1 MGGLLKSPENT
12 LSVTV
17 VVAFFLITIAA
28 MFAYFYASRAI
39 QTAESIDKSQE
50 LLGYLQSS
58 LSSMNDMQLQADT
71 YVQRGFV
78 GATSRYNSDR
88 AKLDQC
94 IQHVKRTGDEDGWRR
109 WHLTY
114 LELVAQKFQKT
125 LDFAIKQREIGNIA
139 GARDNLSK
147 AQKLLEVVRGRLI
160 IIDVEERELLKQ
172 RLFEY
177 TKNTE
182 HTSTTFLCLGAFIL
196 LFVVP
201 FTFLLHRYINTT
213 KQALLVEQN
222 VSREIVKHAPI
233 GIIKL
238 DSEFRI
244 KDANG
249 VFEKFL
255 ADVDF
260 HIDTS
265 LWELIPEMP
274 KEELLQTVE
283 SGRPAILKGLSITR
297 FGSKSDRNIF
307 WDIAAWPIVEEA
319 KVRSVIIMIE
329 DITEKTILSHHKEV
343 IQQTIAHDLKSPLIA
358 SNYIIQ
364 AVQKKLGPNI
374 NGTNELLLRLKDS
387 NENALS
393 MVKNMLEIAKY
404 RQGKE
409 ILTSQPVSVIDVI
422 KELEKDLSHRC
433 QLANVK
439 IEVSASSED
448 IRIDTDR
455 SALCHLISNLLENS
469 IKFSR
474 SGGNV
479 FVGLH
484 RTEDK
489 VTIDVQNFGPG
500 ISQSDKERLFTPYWQ
515 GELGQKSSGGT
526 GIGLYLCKQIT
537 EALGGNIS
545 CRSEEDKGT
554 IFSVQFPCSDT
565 NTSDERKADE
575 SISDSHLSS
584 NLSGA

>member
-58 LSSMNDMQLQADT
+58 LSAMNDMQLQADT

-125 LDFAIKQREIGNIA
+125 LDFAIKQRERGNIA

-172 RLFEY
+172 RLSEY

-238 DSEFRI
+238 DNEFRI

-260 HIDTS
+260 HVDTS
-265 LWELIPEMP
+265 IWDLIPEMP

-283 SGRPAILKGLSITR
+283 SGRPAILKGISITR
-297 FGSKSDRNIF
+297 LGNKSDRNIF

-364 AVQKKLGPNI
+364 AVQKKLGSNI

-393 MVKNMLEIAKY
+393 MVKNMLEVAKY

-439 IEVSASSED
+439 IEVSAGSED

-479 FVGLH
+479 VVRLH
-484 RTEDK
+484 RTEEK

-500 ISQSDKERLFTPYWQ
+500 ISQADKERLFTPYWQ

-545 CRSEEDKGT
+545 CLSEEDKGT
-554 IFSVQFPCSDT
+554 IFSVQFPPSGT
-565 NTSDERKADE
+565 NPSADRIADE
-575 SISDSHLSS
+575 SISDSHLST

>member
-1 MGGLLKSPENT
+1 MGGLLKSPEKT

-58 LSSMNDMQLQADT
+58 VTAMNDMQLQADT
-71 YVQRGFV
+71 YVHRGFV

-88 AKLDQC
+88 ATLEQC

-125 LDFAIKQREIGNIA
+125 LDFALKQRESGNLA
-139 GARDNLSK
+139 GAKDNLSK
-147 AQKLLEVVRGRLI
+147 AQKLLEVMRGRLI

-172 RLFEY
+172 RLSEY

-182 HTSTTFLCLGAFIL
+182 LTSSTFLCLGAFIL

-233 GIIKL
+233 GIVKL
-238 DSEFRI
+238 DNEFRI
-244 KDANG
+244 KDANA

-260 HIDTS
+260 LVDTS
-265 LWELIPEMP
+265 IWDLIPEMP
-274 KEELLQTVE
+274 REELLQTVE
-283 SGRPAILKGLSITR
+283 SGRPAILKSLSITR
-297 FGSKSDRNIF
+297 FGNQSDRNIF
-307 WDIAAWPIVEEA
+307 WDIAAWPIVEES

-364 AVQKKLGPNI
+364 AVQKKLGTNI
-374 NGTNELLLRLKDS
+374 NGTSELLLRLKDS

-393 MVKNMLEIAKY
+393 MVKNMLEVAKY

-409 ILTSQPVSVIDVI
+409 VLTSQPVSVIDVI
-422 KELEKDLSHRC
+422 RELEKNLSHRC

-439 IEVSASSED
+439 IEVLADSED
-448 IRIDTDR
+448 IQIDTDR
-455 SALCHLISNLLENS
+455 SGLSHLISNLLENS

-474 SGGNV
+474 SGGTV
-479 FVGLH
+479 VVRLY
-484 RTEDK
+484 RTENK
-489 VTIDVQNFGPG
+489 VMIEVQNFGPG
-500 ISQSDKERLFTPYWQ
+500 ISKADKERLFTPYWQ

-545 CRSEEDKGT
+545 CTSEEDKGT
-554 IFSVQFPCSDT
+554 IFTVALPCTESNPPAEQT
-565 NTSDERKADE
+565 ADE
-575 SISDSHLSS
+575 SSSESHLST
-584 NLSGA
+584 NFSGA